1 MTTALQHGVWLSD
14 TAPHDVVLEQGVAPR
29 RMLLI
34 HNPTAGLFR
43 RRLRKALAILA
54 GCDAVVDVRQTRCSG
69 DAWRMARDA
78 PADLS
83 AILVAGGDGTIN
95 EVVNGLMERPPPR
108 PPLGLLPS
116 GTANVLARELGL
128 PLRPDRAAE
137 ALADA
142 EPRTIHLG
150 RVNGRYFTAM
160 AGVGLDARIVAG
172 LSPVLKRYL
181 GRAGYTIETLH
192 QMLFHPPPRMT
203 VVADGT
209 EFHAHSIIAAN
220 ARYYGGGIK
229 VAPQARATRGGLDL
243 CVFEGQG
250 PWTTFRQTASAILGR
265 HLRRADVKLVPAQ
278 TIRIDGPDGAP
289 IQADGEL
296 IGRLPAIIESAGAG
310 IEILVP
316 PDLAAPTRAG
326 AVVQVRASHRP
337 PAGHGR

>member
-14 TAPHDVVLEQGVAPR
+14 TTPHDVVLEHAVAPR
-29 RMLLI
+29 RLLLI

-43 RRLRKALAILA
+43 RRLRRAVAVLA
-54 GCDAVVDVRQTRCSG
+54 GRNAVVDVRRTCCSG
-69 DAWRMARDA
+69 DAWRMAREA

-83 AILVAGGDGTIN
+83 AILVAGGDGTVN
-95 EVVNGLMERPPPR
+95 EVVNGLMERPRPR

-142 EPRTIHLG
+142 KPRTIHLG

-181 GRAGYTIETLH
+181 GRAGYAIETLH
-192 QMLFHPPPRMT
+192 QMLFHSPPSMT
-203 VVADGT
+203 VFADGT
-209 EFHAHSIIAAN
+209 AFHAHSIIAAN

-229 VAPQARATRGGLDL
+229 VAPQARATRDGLEL

-265 HLRRADVKLVPAQ
+265 HLRRADIKLVSAQ

-296 IGRLPAIIESAGAG
+296 VGRLPATIESVGAC
-310 IEILVP
+310 IEVLVP
-316 PDLAAPTRAG
+316 PDLASPKQTG
-326 AVVQVRASHRP
+326 AVVQVRANRRP